1 MDKNSFGIPNTEPGG
16 ILIALRFV
24 LVVKHCDKRTSQNIP
39 VSIICFYTLLLEVS
53 QHGGGACR
61 DFTAPLATSLSL
73 SVPAQG
79 VAFSYPGARRQR
91 QRMHLFYDSL
101 KGSAPLERS

>member
-73 SVPAQG
+73 SVPAQA